1 MRKIKNLSAAKTSLF
16 SWQNNINYTVSNE
29 EACMIVLKQMQ
40 HAFRIPISDI
50 FAWLFQSKIQYHL
63 SLRRIVLKNLVQ

>member
-1 MRKIKNLSAAKTSLF
+1 MTIQHKL
-16 SWQNNINYTVSNE
+16 QVVSNE